1 MDFPRITHHGAQ
13 DGVTGSCHQLEMAAN
28 SSILIDCGI
37 FQGADV
43 SAHGAKAD
51 HQIIDFPLD
60 GIRALIVTHVHADH
74 VGRIPYLLAAGFK
87 GPILCSEPSDKLL
100 PIVLEDAFKLTFSRD
115 QKQVERYIKEVQQ
128 RIIALP
134 YNHWFTLHD
143 ADGLTAKVRLQ
154 RAAHMLGSAYVEV
167 DLQGDVGERSKRIV
181 FSGDLGAPGAPI
193 LKPCIP
199 PRRAD
204 ILVLESTY
212 GDRLHE
218 DRSTRRERLEQVIE
232 HALANNGTVLIP
244 AFSVGRTQ
252 ELLYELE
259 DIIHSKKLDTKPEHA
274 SPVGAGPDR
283 EKSPLR
289 HNPEGAAPIQ
299 NNSENKP
306 DIAWPSLPI
315 ILDSPLASRFT
326 QAYRELKDH
335 WNDEAQARVQSGRRP
350 LAFDQLI
357 TIDSHADHQ
366 KILSHL
372 VSSARPAIVIA
383 GNGMCSSGRIV
394 NYLKAML
401 GDPRHDVLFVGY
413 QARGTP
419 GYAIQRFGPR
429 NGYVEF
435 DGKRYDIRAGVH
447 SIGGYSAHADQAGL
461 VAFVTAMEE
470 WPGEIRL
477 VHGEEGAKN
486 ALQQVLLTRYA
497 QEGLSL
503 IIDASRSLPRGG

>member
-1 MDFPRITHHGAQ
+1 MQYPHITHHGAQ
-13 DGVTGSCHQLEMAAN
+13 EGVTGSCHQLHITQH
-28 SSILIDCGI
+28 SSVLVDCGL
-37 FQGADV
+37 FQGADA
-43 SAHGAKAD
+43 SPRGARAD
-51 HQIIDFPLD
+51 HQLIEFPLD

-74 VGRIPYLLAAGFK
+74 VGRIPYLLAAGFT
-87 GPILCSEPSDKLL
+87 GPILCSEPSAKLL
-100 PIVLEDAFKLTFSRD
+100 PIVLEDAFKLSFSRD
-115 QKQVERYIKEVQQ
+115 QIQVQRYLRQVQE

-134 YNHWFTLHD
+134 YDHWFTLHND
-143 ADGLTAKVRLQ
+143 EGLEAKVRLQ
-154 RAAHMLGSAYVEV
+154 RAAHMLGSAYVEI
-167 DLQGDVGERSKRIV
+167 DVQYKPGEASTRVV

-193 LKPCIP
+193 LKPCVAP
-199 PRRAD
+199 LRAD

-218 DRSTRRERLEQVIE
+218 DRSTRRQRLEQVIE

-259 DIIHSKKLDTKPEHA
+259 DIIHSKKLDTPAAPKA
-274 SPVGAGPDR
+274 SVGAGHAR
-283 EKSPLR
+283 EDLESAP
-289 HNPEGAAPIQ
+289 NPPAAP
-299 NNSENKP
+299 
-306 DIAWPSLPI
+306 DWPRLPI

-326 QAYRELKDH
+326 EAYRELKDH
-335 WNDEAQARVQSGRRP
+335 WNEEAQARVQSGRRP
-350 LAFDQLI
+350 LAFEQLI

-366 KILSHL
+366 KILNHL

-383 GNGMCSSGRIV
+383 GNGMCFSGRIV

-419 GYAIQRFGPR
+419 GHAIQRFGPR

-435 DGKRYDIRAGVH
+435 DDQRYDIRAAVH

-461 VAFVTAMEE
+461 VGFVTGMEQ

-477 VHGEEGAKN
+477 VHGEAGAKASLSR
-486 ALQQVLLTRYA
+486 ALFDAYDAR
-497 QEGLSL
+497 GLNVRIQATALSTT
-503 IIDASRSLPRGG
+503 

>member
-1 MDFPRITHHGAQ
+1 MDYPRITHHGAQ

-28 SSILIDCGI
+28 SSVLIDCGI
-37 FQGADV
+37 FQGADA

-60 GIRALIVTHVHADH
+60 GVRALIVTHVHADH

-87 GPILCSEPSDKLL
+87 GPILCSEPSAKLL

-134 YNHWFTLHD
+134 YHHWFTLHD

-167 DLQGDVGERSKRIV
+167 DLQGDVSEPSKRLV

-218 DRSTRRERLEQVIE
+218 DRSTRRKRLEQAIE

-259 DIIHSKKLDTKPEHA
+259 DIIHSKKLDAQPEGA
-274 SPVGAGPDR
+274 PPVGAGSAR
-283 EKSPLR
+283 EKSQSR
-289 HNPEGAAPIQ
+289 QSPEAAAPTKK
-299 NNSENKP
+299 NKENKP
-306 DIAWPSLPI
+306 DITWPSLPI
-315 ILDSPLASRFT
+315 ILDSPLASHFT

-419 GYAIQRFGPR
+419 GRAIQRFGPR
-429 NGYVEF
+429 NGYVEL
-435 DGKRYDIRAGVH
+435 DGQRYDIRAGVH

-461 VAFVTAMEE
+461 VGFVTAMEQ
-470 WPGEIRL
+470 WPMEIRL
-477 VHGEEGAKN
+477 VHGEAGAKAGLAN
-486 ALQQVLLTRYA
+486 AIENQYAKQQEDVEIKFRNL
-497 QEGLSL
+497 
-503 IIDASRSLPRGG
+503 

>member
-1 MDFPRITHHGAQ
+1 MNYPRITHHGAQ

-51 HQIIDFPLD
+51 HQVIDFPLD

-87 GPILCSEPSDKLL
+87 GPILCSEPSAKLL

-115 QKQVERYIKEVQQ
+115 QKQVERYIKQVQQ

-143 ADGLTAKVRLQ
+143 TDGLTAKVRLQ

-167 DLQGDVGERSKRIV
+167 DLQGDAGERSKRIV

-218 DRSTRRERLEQVIE
+218 DRSARRERLEQVIE

-259 DIIHSKKLDTKPEHA
+259 DIIHSKKLDAQSEDAP
-274 SPVGAGPDR
+274 PVGAGSAR
-283 EKSPLR
+283 EKSQSQQS
-289 HNPEGAAPIQ
+289 PEAAAPTQ
-299 NNSENKP
+299 KDNENKP

-366 KILSHL
+366 KILSL
-372 VSSARPAIVIA
+372 LASSARPAIVIA

-419 GYAIQRFGPR
+419 GHAIQRFGPR

-435 DGKRYDIRAGVH
+435 DGQRYNIRAGIH

-461 VAFVTAMEE
+461 VGFCD
-470 WPGEIRL
+470 GN
-477 VHGEEGAKN
+477 GAV
-486 ALQQVLLTRYA
+486 A
-497 QEGLSL
+497 E
-503 IIDASRSLPRGG
+503 

>member
-1 MDFPRITHHGAQ
+1 MNYPQITQHCAH
-13 DGVTGSCHQLEMAAN
+13 DGVTGSCHQLHMAAN
-28 SSILIDCGI
+28 SSVLIDCGL
-37 FQGADV
+37 FQGADA
-43 SAHGAKAD
+43 SAHGARAD

-74 VGRIPYLLAAGFK
+74 VGRIPYLLAAGFN
-87 GPILCSEPSDKLL
+87 GPILCSEPSAKLL

-115 QKQVERYIKEVQQ
+115 QKQVERYIRQVQQ
-128 RIIALP
+128 RVIALP
-134 YNHWFTLHD
+134 YNHWFPLQNG
-143 ADGLTAKVRLQ
+143 DGVVSRVRLQ

-167 DLQGDVGERSKRIV
+167 DLQYRPGEASKRVV

-218 DRSTRRERLEQVIE
+218 DRSTRRQRLEHVIE
-232 HALANNGTVLIP
+232 HALANNGTMLIP

-259 DIIHSKKLDTKPEHA
+259 DIIHSKKLNTPAAIEP
-274 SPVGAGPDR
+274 PVGAGHAR
-283 EKSPLR
+283 E
-289 HNPEGAAPIQ
+289 NPEAAPNAPAEIT
-299 NNSENKP
+299 
-306 DIAWPSLPI
+306 WPSLPI

-326 QAYRELKDH
+326 QAYRELKDF

-357 TIDSHADHQ
+357 TVDSHADHQ
-366 KILSHL
+366 KVLNHL

-394 NYLKAML
+394 NCLKAML
-401 GDPRHDVLFVGY
+401 GDARHDVLFVGY

-419 GYAIQRFGPR
+419 GHAIQRFGPG

-435 DGKRYDIRAGVH
+435 DGQRYDIRAGVH

-461 VAFVTAMEE
+461 VSFVTEMEK

-477 VHGEEGAKN
+477 VHGETGAKAGLAK
-486 ALQQVLLTRYA
+486 ALADAYGKRQQIVDIKFT
-497 QEGLSL
+497 
-503 IIDASRSLPRGG
+503 